1 MIKLNKPGTE
11 EIVEVILSETKY
23 PVAFANKLA
32 ELMEQGAFNTEAEA
46 RQWLATN
53 PICLELYYEK
63 HHGLFAVESES
74 LDGSPEAICS
84 PYSKEPFFDLDV
96 KWVDLG
102 LPSGRLW
109 AAENEPGYHQFDE
122 AVKTFGEMLPSE
134 EAWKELFDRCDRK
147 WDKDR
152 KGYVL
157 TGPNGKT
164 LFLPAKGWQHYN
176 KETKELNG
184 GGVYYVGGGGFYW
197 SSSPYGV
204 DYARNVYFNGGDV
217 NPQNYDYRL
226 RGFSVRLCQ
235 EP

>member
-1 MIKLNKPGTE
+1 MIKLNKSGTE

-23 PVAFANKLA
+23 PIAFANKLA

-74 LDGSPEAICS
+74 LEGTPEAICS
-84 PYSKEPFFDLDV
+84 PYTKEPFFDFDV

-109 AAENEPGYHQFDE
+109 AAENQPGYHQFDE
-122 AVKTFGEMLPSE
+122 AVKTFGDMLPSA
-134 EAWKELFDRCDRK
+134 EAWQELFNQCDRK

-157 TGPNGKT
+157 TGPNGNT
-164 LFLPAKGWQHYN
+164 LFLPAKGWQHWN
-176 KETKELNG
+176 EGTNELNG
-184 GGVYYVGGGGFYW
+184 GDVYSVGGHGLYW
-197 SSSPYGV
+197 SSSPLDVANARGV
-204 DYARNVYFNGGDV
+204 CFNVSYIE
-217 NPQNYDYRL
+217 PQYDDNRL
-226 RGFSVRLCQ
+226 LGFSVRLFQ
-235 EP
+235 KP